1 MIVLKE
7 NQRLYLHSCNYNVA
21 RMMSALANLVKE
33 HGGRVKPTRQALISD
48 RNCKDT
54 EPIKVTH
61 TSYISFVLNDVYYY
75 YQVDDN
81 PFFPFYYIK
90 TPIKNGKYSMHAAL
104 EETKKGWLI
113 DSFWGQHCSE
123 SDIQCAAEF
132 VFNEL
137 SKARMS
143 TVIRDFKRTKVPNL
157 YDDGWHWEK
166 IYEPERI
173 GTIDF

>member
-7 NQRLYLHSCNYNVA
+7 NQRLYLHSCNYNMA

-48 RNCKDT
+48 RNCKDA

-75 YQVDDN
+75 YQVD
-81 PFFPFYYIK
+81 
-90 TPIKNGKYSMHAAL
+90 AAL

-123 SDIQCAAEF
+123 SNIHCAAEF

-166 IYEPERI
+166 VYKPERI